1 MNDTLKLIETRTI
14 NDALVNG
21 YYGKKEAWFTRD
33 EIGSVLG
40 YADPRQSIAN
50 IHNRHKER
58 FSDKSVQINLI
69 CTDGK
74 SYDTTVYNFKG
85 VADNTPM
92 GKVMVTVMLAFAEY
106 ERDMIVERTSMG
118 KAMKREHDPDWREGR
133 TLKEIDNEQFEKLA
147 QKQKDGLITVADCC
161 RELGISR
168 STWYDRSRK
177 VG

>member
-40 YADPRQSIAN
+40 YAAPPRQSIAN

-69 CTDGK
+69 WTK
-74 SYDTTVYNFKG
+74 KG
-85 VADNTPM
+85 V
-92 GKVMVTVMLAFAEY
+92 
-106 ERDMIVERTSMG
+106 RDE
-118 KAMKREHDPDWREGR
+118 
-133 TLKEIDNEQFEKLA
+133 
-147 QKQKDGLITVADCC
+147 
-161 RELGISR
+161 
-168 STWYDRSRK
+168 
-177 VG
+177 

>member
-69 CTDGK
+69 CTNGK

-85 VADNTPM
+85 VM
-92 GKVMVTVMLAFAEY
+92 
-106 ERDMIVERTSMG
+106 
-118 KAMKREHDPDWREGR
+118 
-133 TLKEIDNEQFEKLA
+133 EI
-147 QKQKDGLITVADCC
+147 C
-161 RELGISR
+161 RWS
-168 STWYDRSRK
+168 K
-177 VG
+177 

>member
-74 SYDTTVYNFKG
+74 
-85 VADNTPM
+85 
-92 GKVMVTVMLAFAEY
+92 
-106 ERDMIVERTSMG
+106 
-118 KAMKREHDPDWREGR
+118 AM
-133 TLKEIDNEQFEKLA
+133 TLPFI
-147 QKQKDGLITVADCC
+147 
-161 RELGISR
+161 ISR
-168 STWYDRSRK
+168 ALWRFVVGVSNRK
-177 VG
+177 PI

>member
-85 VADNTPM
+85 VMEICRWSKQPKADIYNSIARKLLWK
-92 GKVMVTVMLAFAEY
+92 GERHDSKRNCLSAVY
-106 ERDMIVERTSMG
+106 EAGI
-118 KAMKREHDPDWREGR
+118 DPR
-133 TLKEIDNEQFEKLA
+133 
-147 QKQKDGLITVADCC
+147 
-161 RELGISR
+161 
-168 STWYDRSRK
+168 
-177 VG
+177 